1 MRKVY
6 CQARNGVPITTNT
19 YYAWEGFRLKGYDV
33 KFFEGEFTSPELD
46 AISLT
51 KDDIVC
57 GYIPIVRK
65 VFDRL
70 GAPQPNLPDI
80 PEELLSYCG
89 REVWF
94 STLGAVHEQ
103 DQAVKPV
110 FIKPRYVQKLFPGHV
125 VASFKDLIKTAAYDM
140 STEILASEPVNFVS
154 EYRGFVLRGD
164 LVGLKHYK
172 GDFGVV
178 PDVQVIRSA
187 IQAYKLAPSG
197 YSIDFG
203 VTDNGKSLLIE
214 INDAFAL
221 GNYGLT
227 SLTYTDI
234 IEARWDEIVGN
245 GIHFQIH

>member
-6 CQARNGVPITTNT
+6 CQKKGGELLTTNI

-33 KFFEGEFTSPELD
+33 RFFEGEFTSSELD
-46 AISLT
+46 AISLS

-70 GAPQPNLPDI
+70 GVEQPNLPDI
-80 PEELLSYCG
+80 PDELLPFCG
-89 REVWF
+89 RLVWF
-94 STLGAVHEQ
+94 GKLGDIHRQ
-103 DQAVKPV
+103 DQDVQSV

-125 VASFKDLIKTAAYDM
+125 VASFKDLIKTSAYDM
-140 STEILASEPVNFVS
+140 STEILISEAVNFVS

-172 GDFGVV
+172 GDFGIL
-178 PDVQVIRSA
+178 PDVGVIRSA
-187 IQAYKLAPSG
+187 IQAYKLAPSA

-203 VTDNGKSLLIE
+203 VTDRGESLLIE

-221 GNYGLT
+221 GNYGLN
-227 SLTYTDI
+227 SLLYTDI

-245 GIHFQIH
+245 SIHLH